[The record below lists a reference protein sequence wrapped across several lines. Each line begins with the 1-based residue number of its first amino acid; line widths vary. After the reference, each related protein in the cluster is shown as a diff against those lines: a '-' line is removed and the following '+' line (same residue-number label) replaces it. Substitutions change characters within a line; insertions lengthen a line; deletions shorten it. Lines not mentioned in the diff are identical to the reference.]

1 MELIG
6 VVNAKD
12 IQLLSMSPSENEYM
26 ILHNSHFKVRVALSC
41 ADARLL
47 DHEHKVLP
55 DNVDLVILECHG
67 VRPSVYTSSLA
78 RTTTRPHPS
87 PLASLM

>member
-6 VVNAKD
+6 VVDAKE
-12 IQLLSMSPSENEYM
+12 IRLLSMIRSENEYI
-26 ILHNSHFKVRVALSC
+26 ILQNSRFKVRVALSC

-55 DNVDLVILECHG
+55 DNVDLVILECSG
-67 VRPSVYTSSLA
+67 VRPSVY
-78 RTTTRPHPS
+78 RS
-87 PLASLM
+87 PLAIARR